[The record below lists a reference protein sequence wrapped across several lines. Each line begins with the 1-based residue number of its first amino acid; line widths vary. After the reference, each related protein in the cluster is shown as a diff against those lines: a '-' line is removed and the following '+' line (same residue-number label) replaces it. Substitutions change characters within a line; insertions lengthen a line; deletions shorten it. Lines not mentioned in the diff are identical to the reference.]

1 MVALENNETRYPK
14 QNAAILQTATF
25 AADCAATEKIT
36 KKQQKQIKK

>member
-25 AADCAATEKIT
+25 AADCAATEKKT
-36 KKQQKQIKK
+36 KKNKK